1 MKKTLLLL
9 AVGLAVVVAA
19 LAALPTY
26 KTITATGTTSAIG
39 YFPADP
45 NSQIRVVG
53 YSATSDLAGST
64 VIFATGYGAYY
75 QTVSNATTTS
85 VTNYVNTTNG
95 LSVGQVVLLQHGGTC
110 YPAAVAAILAYVN
123 GTNASGVGTN
133 LYSLKLGSGGWGVQ
147 AVPYDDIYVMS
158 NVVTIAC
165 GATTSVQNGEAIYVG
180 NYGRP
185 VSMTLNATSACTIN
199 WASAHYDSQSQ

>member
-1 MKKTLLLL
+1 MKKTFILI
-9 AVGLAVVVAA
+9 AVGVAVVVAA
-19 LAALPTY
+19 LASLPTY
-26 KTITATGTTSAIG
+26 RTITATGSTAAIG

-45 NSQIRVVG
+45 NCQVRVIG
-53 YSATSDLAGST
+53 YSATSDLASST
-64 VIFATGYGAYY
+64 VIFASGYGAYF
-75 QTVSNATTTS
+75 QVLSNATTSS
-85 VTNYVNTTNG
+85 VTNYINTTNG
-95 LSVGQVVLLQHGGTC
+95 LSVGQVVLLQHAGTC
-110 YPAAVAAILAYVN
+110 YPSTVAALLAYVN
-123 GTNASGVGTN
+123 GTNSFGAPTN
-133 LYSLKLGSGGWGVQ
+133 LYSLKLASGGWGVQ

-165 GATTSVQNGEAIYVG
+165 GATTSVQNGDAIYVG